1 VLFQAVASG
10 ITAGSVYALVA
21 LAFVLLYKGT
31 RVVNF
36 GQGEQVMLGG
46 YLVLVLNTFAGL
58 PFGAALVLALLLAGL
73 VGVLIELVILRR
85 IIAAPPLTKI
95 IAMLAV
101 GLILREGARAVMGP
115 NAYPFPFLLS
125 PAPVSLGGVLLTPA
139 NLAIVAVSLAVM
151 ALFYVFFRYARLGKA
166 LRAACEN
173 RVAAAL
179 VGISVPFV
187 FSAIWALASVL
198 AAVAGVLLA
207 PLVTLTPD
215 MGIVAIKGWVA
226 AVVGGFTSL
235 PGAVVGGIVLGV
247 VETVTGSYLSSALKD
262 GVTYLLLIAIL
273 IVRPSGLLERRA
285 VKKV

>member
-1 VLFQAVASG
+1 MLFQAVVSG
-10 ITAGSVYALVA
+10 VTAGAIYALVA
-21 LAFVLLYKGT
+21 LAFVLIYKGT

-58 PFGAALVLALLLAGL
+58 PFWLAVVLALGLAGL
-73 VGVLIELVILRR
+73 LGLLIELLVLRR
-85 IIAAPPLTKI
+85 IIASAPLTKI
-95 IAMLAV
+95 IATLAL
-101 GLILREGARAVMGP
+101 GLILREGVRAIMGP

-125 PAPVSLGGVLLTPA
+125 PAPVAVGGVLLTPA
-139 NLAIVAVSLAVM
+139 NLAIVVAALAVT
-151 ALFYVFFRYARLGKA
+151 ALFYAFFRFARLGKA

-173 RVAAAL
+173 RVAASL
-179 VGISVPFV
+179 MGISVPFV
-187 FSAIWALASVL
+187 FSTIWVLASVL

-215 MGIVAIKGWVA
+215 MGLVAIKGWVA

-235 PGAVVGGIVLGV
+235 PGAVVGGIVIGV
-247 VETVTGSYLSSALKD
+247 VETLSGSYVSTALKD
-262 GVTYLLLIAIL
+262 GITYLLLITIL
-273 IVRPSGLLERRA
+273 IVRPTGLLERRV

>member
-1 VLFQAVASG
+1 MLFQAVASG

-73 VGVLIELVILRR
+73 VGVFIELVILRR

-101 GLILREGARAVMGP
+101 GLILREGARAVMGS

-125 PAPVSLGGVLLTPA
+125 PAPVSVGGVLLTPA

-215 MGIVAIKGWVA
+215 MGVVAIKGWVA

>member
-1 VLFQAVASG
+1 
-10 ITAGSVYALVA
+10 
-21 LAFVLLYKGT
+21 
-31 RVVNF
+31 
-36 GQGEQVMLGG
+36 
-46 YLVLVLNTFAGL
+46 
-58 PFGAALVLALLLAGL
+58 
-73 VGVLIELVILRR
+73 
-85 IIAAPPLTKI
+85 
-95 IAMLAV
+95 
-101 GLILREGARAVMGP
+101 
-115 NAYPFPFLLS
+115 
-125 PAPVSLGGVLLTPA
+125 LGGVLLTPA

>member
-1 VLFQAVASG
+1 MLFQAVASG

-36 GQGEQVMLGG
+36 GQGEQVMLGA
-46 YLVLVLNTFAGL
+46 YSVLLLNTFAGL
-58 PFGAALVLALLLAGL
+58 PFGVSVALALVLAGV
-73 VGVLIELVILRR
+73 VGVLIELLILRR
-85 IIAAPPLTKI
+85 IVSAPPLTKI
-95 IAMLAV
+95 IAMLAI

-125 PAPVSLGGVLLTPA
+125 PAPVRVGGALVTPA
-139 NLAIVAVSLAVM
+139 NLAIVVAALTVM

-173 RVAAAL
+173 RVAASL
-179 VGISVPFV
+179 MGISVPFV
-187 FSAIWALASVL
+187 FSTIWALASIL
-198 AAVAGVLLA
+198 AAVAGILLA

-247 VETVTGSYLSSALKD
+247 VETVTGSYLSTALKD

-273 IVRPSGLLERRA
+273 IARPSGLLERRV

>member
-1 VLFQAVASG
+1 MLFQAVASG

>member
-10 ITAGSVYALVA
+10 VTAGSVYALVA

-58 PFGAALVLALLLAGL
+58 PFGAALVLALVLAGL

-101 GLILREGARAVMGP
+101 GLILREGTRAVMGS

-151 ALFYVFFRYARLGKA
+151 ALFYVFFRYARMGKA

-247 VETVTGSYLSSALKD
+247 VETVTGSYLTSALKD

>member
-36 GQGEQVMLGG
+36 GQGEQVMLGA

-58 PFGAALVLALLLAGL
+58 PFALSIALALVLAGV
-73 VGVLIELVILRR
+73 VGVLIELLVLRR
-85 IIAAPPLTKI
+85 LVAAPPLTKI
-95 IAMLAV
+95 IAMLAI
-101 GLILREGARAVMGP
+101 GLILREGARAIMGP
-115 NAYPFPFLLS
+115 NAYPFPFLMS
-125 PAPVSLGGVLLTPA
+125 PAPVNLGGVLVTPA
-139 NLAIVAVSLAVM
+139 NLAIVGVALAVM
-151 ALFYVFFRYARLGKA
+151 ALFYLFFRYARLGKA

-179 VGISVPFV
+179 MGISVPFV
-187 FSAIWALASVL
+187 FSAIWALASIL

-247 VETVTGSYLSSALKD
+247 VETVTGSYLSTALKD

-273 IVRPSGLLERRA
+273 IARPSGLLERRV

>member
-1 VLFQAVASG
+1 VLFQVVASG

-46 YLVLVLNTFAGL
+46 YLVLVLNAFAGL
-58 PFGAALVLALLLAGL
+58 PFGAALLLALLLAGL
-73 VGVLIELVILRR
+73 LGVLIELLILRR
-85 IIAAPPLTKI
+85 IVAAPPLTKI

-101 GLILREGARAVMGP
+101 GLILREGTRAVLGP

-125 PAPVSLGGVLLTPA
+125 PAPVRLGGVLLTPA

-151 ALFYVFFRYARLGKA
+151 ALFYVFFRHARLGKA

-187 FSAIWALASVL
+187 FSAIWAVASVL

-273 IVRPSGLLERRA
+273 VARPSGLFERRA

>member
-1 VLFQAVASG
+1 MLFQAVASG
-10 ITAGSVYALVA
+10 ITAGAVYALVA
-21 LAFVLLYKGT
+21 LAFVLIYKGT

-58 PFGAALVLALLLAGL
+58 PFWLAVTLALILAGL
-73 VGVLIELVILRR
+73 LGLLIEFLVLRR
-85 IIAAPPLTKI
+85 IIASSPLTKI
-95 IAMLAV
+95 IAMLAI
-101 GLILREGARAVMGP
+101 GLILREGVRAIMGP

-125 PAPVSLGGVLLTPA
+125 PAPVAVGGVLLTPA
-139 NLAIVAVSLAVM
+139 NIAIVVAALGVM
-151 ALFYVFFRYARLGKA
+151 TLFYVFFRFARLGKA

-173 RVAAAL
+173 RVAASL
-179 VGISVPFV
+179 MGISVPFV
-187 FSAIWALASVL
+187 FSTIWVLASVL
-198 AAVAGVLLA
+198 AGIAGLLLA

-215 MGIVAIKGWVA
+215 MGLVAIKGWVA

-235 PGAVVGGIVLGV
+235 PGAVVGGVVIGV
-247 VETVTGSYLSSALKD
+247 VETVSGSFVSTALKD
-262 GVTYLLLIAIL
+262 GITYLLLIAIL

>member
-1 VLFQAVASG
+1 MLFQAVASG

-73 VGVLIELVILRR
+73 VGVFIELVILRR

-125 PAPVSLGGVLLTPA
+125 PAPVSVGGVLLTPA

-215 MGIVAIKGWVA
+215 MGVVAIKGWVA

>member
-1 VLFQAVASG
+1 MLFQVVVSG
-10 ITAGSVYALVA
+10 ITAGAVYALVA
-21 LAFVLLYKGT
+21 LAFVLIYKGT

-58 PFGAALVLALLLAGL
+58 PFWLAVVLALGLAGL
-73 VGVLIELVILRR
+73 LGMLIELLVLRR
-85 IIAAPPLTKI
+85 IIASSPLTKI
-95 IAMLAV
+95 IAMLAI
-101 GLILREGARAVMGP
+101 GLILREGVRAVMGP

-125 PAPVSLGGVLLTPA
+125 PAPVEVGGVLLTPA
-139 NLAIVAVSLAVM
+139 NVAIVVAALGVM
-151 ALFYVFFRYARLGKA
+151 ALFYLFFRFARLGKA

-173 RVAAAL
+173 RVAASL
-179 VGISVPFV
+179 MGISVPFV
-187 FSAIWALASVL
+187 FSTIWVLGSVL
-198 AAVAGVLLA
+198 AGVAGVLLA

-215 MGIVAIKGWVA
+215 MGLVAIKGWVA

-235 PGAVVGGIVLGV
+235 PGAVVGGVVVGV
-247 VETVTGSYLSSALKD
+247 VETLSGSYVSTALKD
-262 GVTYLLLIAIL
+262 GITYLLLIALL